1 MKKIVV
7 VLMSMLA
14 MLVAACGGSNA
25 EAISTDNGG
34 KIMQSENKTNSSKA
48 LVVYYSRSG
57 NTEALARMIGNET
70 GADMFRVTT
79 VTPYPEVY
87 RETTELARA
96 ERDNN
101 ARPAI
106 NGRVENMADYDVVYI
121 GVPNWWSTMPMPM
134 FTFLDEA
141 VA

>member
-1 MKKIVV
+1 
-7 VLMSMLA
+7 
-14 MLVAACGGSNA
+14 
-25 EAISTDNGG
+25 
-34 KIMQSENKTNSSKA
+34 
-48 LVVYYSRSG
+48 
-57 NTEALARMIGNET
+57 MIGNET

-106 NGRVENMADYDVVYI
+106 NGRVENMADYDVVI
-121 GVPNWWSTMPMPM
+121 SACLTGGARCRCRCSL
-134 FTFLDEA
+134 F
-141 VA
+141 

>member
-1 MKKIVV
+1 
-7 VLMSMLA
+7 MSMLA

-106 NGRVENMADYDVVYI
+106 NGRVEI
-121 GVPNWWSTMPMPM
+121 WRITMS
-134 FTFLDEA
+134 FISACLTGGARCRCRCSLFRA
-141 VA
+141 V